1 MNLTVQPARRT
12 YQFGDKINN
21 GAMVIEFD
29 PDTRLALC
37 RWHGVQPWVV
47 WTLDNNGNAEC
58 GHYFSDLHP
67 AVEKYNVKVAAFKSY

>member
-1 MNLTVQPARRT
+1 MTATAKRV

-21 GAMVIEFD
+21 GATVIEFD

-47 WTLDNNGNAEC
+47 WTLDNNGNASC
-58 GHYFSDLHP
+58 GRYSCDLSL
-67 AVEKYNVKVAAFKSY
+67 AVQILCKKVAAFKSC